1 MNVEEG
7 ERLKGLEE
15 QYFRA
20 GIISRARSLVK
31 EALMQTDSSE
41 LLREDH

>member
-1 MNVEEG
+1 MKQG
-7 ERLKGLEE
+7 EQLKELQLQQQFFG
-15 QYFRA
+15 A
-20 GIISRARSLVK
+20 GIISQACSLVK